1 MGFLD
6 LIETV
11 LDKLGDDAPTTGD
24 RVEPFEGDTRH
35 ASVHDV
41 KAKSEERDTLAKKL
55 QADMEAFVNKRV
67 AEMVIVVPDDL
78 KDTAKRMLRQFAE
91 ECYQKGLDTAAKLM
105 GE

>member
-11 LDKLGDDAPTTGD
+11 LDKMGDDAPVAEAQPPPG
-24 RVEPFEGDTRH
+24 V
-35 ASVHDV
+35 
-41 KAKSEERDTLAKKL
+41 KSEEKDMLAKKL
-55 QADMEAFVNKRV
+55 QAEMEAFVNKRI

-91 ECYQKGLDTAAKLM
+91 ECYQKGLDTASKLM
-105 GE
+105 GEP